1 MHDARHPFRYLPRP
15 RRRPS
20 PCRPTRPP
28 RPSGPARRATSSPSP
43 GSSRCR
49 APLPPD
55 ERCTRDRAH
64 CIKLASYVPD
74 VCRTIEALARAN
86 ALDAGFF
93 ARLIWKESLF
103 DAGAVG
109 KGAQGIAQFIPATA
123 ERRGLGDPFNPAEAL
138 SVSARY
144 LAEAQ
149 PRLRQRRPRR
159 SRLQRR

>member
-1 MHDARHPFRYLPRP
+1 MMRGILFAIFLGLAAPALAVPADAPAEAER
-15 RRRPS
+15 
-20 PCRPTRPP
+20 
-28 RPSGPARRATSSPSP
+28 SGPAGDLVALARVQPMPRS
-43 GSSRCR
+43 
-49 APLPPD
+49 LPPD

-103 DAGAVG
+103 DAGAVSP

-138 SVSARY
+138 SSPRLPRRAR
-144 LAEAQ
+144 